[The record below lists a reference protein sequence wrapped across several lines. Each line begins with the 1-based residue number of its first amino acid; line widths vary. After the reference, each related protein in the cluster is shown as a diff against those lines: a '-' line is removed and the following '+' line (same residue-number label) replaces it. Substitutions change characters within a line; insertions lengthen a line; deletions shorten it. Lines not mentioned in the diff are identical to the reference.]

1 MIKKATFFVNNFLYL
16 DNEVFNLKNKRLN
29 RDNCLLPGVLLKY
42 ELEKQGFDLCTQ
54 DINPIIDSEFVIY
67 SDLPSNHTFENPN
80 SYLIIWESEVIINRN
95 WDKKNFKYFKK
106 IFTWNDEYVDNDVF
120 FKINFPHHLIREDLE
135 KKSSLCC
142 LVAGNKVSSHPNEL
156 YSKRLEVIK
165 WFEKHKPSEL
175 DLYGPNWD
183 KLVLENRYLN
193 YISFKLNLKVNNKV
207 YRGLIGNKTKDLGKY
222 KFSICFENA
231 KGYPGYIT
239 EKIFDCFCSNIVPV
253 YMGPPN
259 ILDYI
264 PGNCFI
270 NYNSFDT
277 INLLVDFLEE
287 MSDATYNEYLKNI
300 NNFLNSDS
308 IKQFS
313 IENFVSVITKNI
325 ET

>member
-1 MIKKATFFVNNFLYL
+1 MIRKATFFVNNKVYL
-16 DNEVFNLKNKRLN
+16 DNEVFNLKNKFLN
-29 RDNCLLPGVLLKY
+29 RDNCLLPGLVLKN
-42 ELEKQGFDLCTQ
+42 EFEKLGFDLSTQ
-54 DINPIIDSEFVIY
+54 DKNPIKESEFVIY
-67 SDLPSNHTFENPN
+67 SDFPSNHNFDNPN
-80 SYLIIWESEVIINRN
+80 SYLIIWETEVIINQN
-95 WDKKNFKYFKK
+95 WEKKNFKYFKK

-120 FKINFPHHLIREDLE
+120 FKINFPHHLIREDLN
-135 KKSSLCC
+135 KKSSFCC
-142 LVAGNKVSSHPNEL
+142 LVAGNHVSSHPNEL

-175 DLYGPNWD
+175 DLYGPNWNR
-183 KLVLENRYLN
+183 LVFKNRYLN
-193 YISFKLNLKVNNKV
+193 YISFKLNLKVKNKV

-222 KFSICFENA
+222 KFAICFENA

-264 PGNCFI
+264 PENCFI

-287 MSDATYNEYLKNI
+287 MSDVTYNEYIKNI

-308 IKQFS
+308 IKQFN
-313 IENFVSVITKNI
+313 IEIFVSTITKNI
-325 ET
+325 EI